1 MMVIS
6 FRNLKK
12 SSDGLVD
19 QHRRG
24 VSAEKQKSKPI
35 FATAADSQSRNKNKN
50 TPAIGRIPIMKKSE
64 VCALIQEVGIV
75 PGIRVSSADD
85 AHFAAE
91 SVSHGG
97 VPIVEITM
105 TVEGALDLISHL
117 VRFHPQMLV
126 GAGTIMDTE
135 MARKCVDA
143 GAGFL
148 TSPGLDL
155 QVIDFAAKKDI
166 AVLAGALTPTEVITA
181 WRAGSDFV
189 KVFPCAQVGGDSYI
203 RALRAPLP
211 QVPLIAAG
219 GVNQQTAANFILAGA
234 TAIGVGAELI
244 PTEAIE
250 RRQSERI
257 RELAQRFVGFVKDA
271 RARLEARKPKRV
283 VQKFDGVE
291 KCEEK

>member
-1 MMVIS
+1 
-6 FRNLKK
+6 
-12 SSDGLVD
+12 
-19 QHRRG
+19 
-24 VSAEKQKSKPI
+24 
-35 FATAADSQSRNKNKN
+35 
-50 TPAIGRIPIMKKSE
+50 MKKSE
-64 VCALIQEVGIV
+64 VCALIQEIGVV
-75 PGIRVSSADD
+75 PGVRVCSAED

-117 VRFHPQMLV
+117 VRFHPKMLV

-155 QVIDFAAKKDI
+155 QVIDFAAKKDV
-166 AVLAGALTPTEVITA
+166 AVFAGALTPTEVITA

-234 TAIGVGAELI
+234 NAIGVGTELI
-244 PTEAIE
+244 PTEAIQG
-250 RRQSERI
+250 RQAARI
-257 RELAQRFVGFVKDA
+257 QELAQRFVGFVKDG

-283 VQKFDGVE
+283 VRKSDGLE